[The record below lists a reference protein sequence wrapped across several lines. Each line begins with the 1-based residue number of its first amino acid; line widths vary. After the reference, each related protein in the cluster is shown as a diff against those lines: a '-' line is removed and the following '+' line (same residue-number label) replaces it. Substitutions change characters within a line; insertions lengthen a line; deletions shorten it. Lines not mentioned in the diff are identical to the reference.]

1 MILSTKGN
9 SPMSTIDAKSDH
21 AQIILNPF
29 FIYFLMAACAVLLQR
44 LLPLPAVLSGPVPRT
59 IVALIMIINL
69 VIGLAAARGML
80 TARTSLNPHRPTT
93 ALVLSGPFRFTR
105 NPMYVGLTVFYI
117 GLMLVFELTWGLI
130 LLPIVV
136 WLITI
141 WVIVPEEKYLE
152 QKFGSDYLDY
162 KSRVRRWV

>member
-1 MILSTKGN
+1 MNTMN
-9 SPMSTIDAKSDH
+9 AKSDH

-29 FIYFLMAACAVLLQR
+29 FVYFLMALCAILLQR
-44 LLPLPAVLSGPVPRT
+44 FLPLPEVPLGQIPRT
-59 IVALIMIINL
+59 IVAVVMLANL
-69 VIGLAAARGML
+69 GIGLAAARGML

-93 ALVLSGPFRFTR
+93 ALVLSGPFGFTR
-105 NPMYVGLTVFYI
+105 NPMYVGLTVFYM
-117 GLMLVFELTWGLI
+117 GLMLVFGLTWGLI
-130 LLPIVV
+130 LLPAVI

-152 QKFGSDYLDY
+152 QKFGADYLNY